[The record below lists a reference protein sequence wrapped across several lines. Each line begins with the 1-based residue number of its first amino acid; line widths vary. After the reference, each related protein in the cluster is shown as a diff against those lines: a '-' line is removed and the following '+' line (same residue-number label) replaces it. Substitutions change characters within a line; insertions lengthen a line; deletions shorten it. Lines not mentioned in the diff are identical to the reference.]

1 MEFWGLFFGCLYL
14 DWSSKVL
21 LEASGLGLGSILQGG
36 GTDFGRVL
44 DGFWEGIWSIP
55 GDSGL
60 FWMILGYGDV
70 LRRSWTD
77 SGGSGGIFEDSGSRN
92 SFLLFSAAVSGLCWA
107 LLVFTK
113 AWMAS
118 EASQRAKRAL

>member
-1 MEFWGLFFGCLYL
+1 MLVFGLVFKSALGGIWPGFG
-14 DWSSKVL
+14 VNFT
-21 LEASGLGLGSILQGG
+21 GG
-36 GTDFGRVL
+36 WTDFGRVL
-44 DGFWEGIWSIP
+44 DGFWEGIWNIP

-77 SGGSGGIFEDSGSRN
+77 LGGSGGIFEDSGSRN